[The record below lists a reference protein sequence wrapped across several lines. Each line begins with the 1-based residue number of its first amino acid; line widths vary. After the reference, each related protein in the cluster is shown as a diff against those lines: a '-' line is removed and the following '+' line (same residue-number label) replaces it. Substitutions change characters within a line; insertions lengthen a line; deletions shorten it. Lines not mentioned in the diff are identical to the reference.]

1 MSQTCNVGGEI
12 PIQHKNSKKNEDE
25 NGCFCCMLLVG
36 GMGIAY
42 AYSKEIF
49 LLVSVP

>member
-1 MSQTCNVGGEI
+1 MSMTCEPDMQCGGQI

-25 NGCFCCMLLVG
+25 NG
-36 GMGIAY
+36 GMGIAHTY
-42 AYSKEIF
+42 NKHIF